1 MYIQNFCF
9 QVWPHFSKALL
20 DDKLCKECLFPQ
32 PNWLA
37 LKKKKK
43 TKTKKNK
50 TDETGETDETD
61 EPETRRI
68 SDADLARITTRG
80 DEYDKQTYEHFVEYT
95 DAITYIHPT
104 RCQTMNSLSRTLNNE
119 EVTVNLT
126 EHPGT
131 SKPFD

>member
-20 DDKLCKECLFPQ
+20 DGKLCKECLFPQ

-43 TKTKKNK
+43 TKKNK
-50 TDETGETDETD
+50 TDETGETD

-68 SDADLARITTRG
+68 SDADLPVARG
-80 DEYDKQTYEHFVEYT
+80 DEYDNQTYEHFVEYT

>member
-1 MYIQNFCF
+1 M
-9 QVWPHFSKALL
+9 
-20 DDKLCKECLFPQ
+20 
-32 PNWLA
+32 A

-43 TKTKKNK
+43 KNK
-50 TDETGETDETD
+50 TDETD

-104 RCQTMNSLSRTLNNE
+104 RCQTMKSLKVKVDLK
-119 EVTVNLT
+119 VD
-126 EHPGT
+126 PGET
-131 SKPFD
+131 GKPFD

>member
-1 MYIQNFCF
+1 MA
-9 QVWPHFSKALL
+9 WK
-20 DDKLCKECLFPQ
+20 
-32 PNWLA
+32 
-37 LKKKKK
+37 
-43 TKTKKNK
+43 
-50 TDETGETDETD
+50 ETD
-61 EPETRRI
+61 EPQGSTKSPAI

-80 DEYDKQTYEHFVEYT
+80 DEYDNQTYEHFVEYT

-119 EVTVNLT
+119 KVTVNLT

>member
-20 DDKLCKECLFPQ
+20 DNKLCKEKEGEQCLFPQ

-37 LKKKKK
+37 SKKKK
-43 TKTKKNK
+43 TTKK
-50 TDETGETDETD
+50 
-61 EPETRRI
+61 TRGI
-68 SDADLARITTRG
+68 SDADLPVARG
-80 DEYDKQTYEHFVEYT
+80 DEYDNKTYEHFVEYT

-119 EVTVNLT
+119 KVTVNLT

>member
-9 QVWPHFSKALL
+9 QVWPYFSKALL
-20 DDKLCKECLFPQ
+20 DDKLCKEKEGEQCLFPQ

-43 TKTKKNK
+43 TKK
-50 TDETGETDETD
+50 TRG
-61 EPETRRI
+61 I
-68 SDADLARITTRG
+68 SDADLARITTPG
-80 DEYDKQTYEHFVEYT
+80 DEYDNETYEHFVEYT

-119 EVTVNLT
+119 KVTVNLT